1 MEIQWHGLSSFSLKG
16 KSATVLT
23 DPYDREKTGL
33 KLPKLAPHIV
43 LSNADFDIHH
53 AISQFGMDVKVFDWP
68 GEYEAKNIN
77 IQGIPAYDRPREK
90 DLPAEAPKERRLE
103 DSKKD
108 SANRVIIFM
117 IELDGF
123 KICHLS
129 NLGHKLTPE
138 MLEAIGDV
146 DILLI
151 PVGGGVCLDAKKAH
165 EVIEQLDPRVVIP
178 MYYKIPGIKL
188 ALADVETFLKEVGLH
203 MPSSEK
209 TLKFLSPSQVPQEQ
223 TEFKILE
230 PVLG

>member
-16 KSATVLT
+16 KFATVLT
-23 DPYDREKTGL
+23 DPYDREHTGL
-33 KLPKLAPHIV
+33 KLPKLTPHVV
-43 LSNADFDIHH
+43 LANADFDLHH
-53 AISQFGMDVKVFDWP
+53 AVSHFGGEVKVFNWP

-90 DLPAEAPKERRLE
+90 EEV
-103 DSKKD
+103 KKD
-108 SANRVIIFM
+108 SAKRVIIFT

-151 PVGGGVCLDAKKAH
+151 PVGGAGCLDAKKAH

-178 MYYKIPGIKL
+178 MYYKVPGMKL
-188 ALADVETFLKEVGLH
+188 SLAELETFLKEVGLH
-203 MPSSEK
+203 APSREK
-209 TLKFLSPSQVPQEQ
+209 TLKFQTPSQLPQEQ
-223 TEFKILE
+223 TEFRILE